1 MSASSTVP
9 YPSVSLPNEG
19 PPEPAASPPDPVA
32 VAAPPPRRFTP
43 FRLALLG
50 GGVLLA
56 AGGAWVLPQL
66 TTGNRIDL
74 TSIRL
79 PAPVRPSRLTT
90 APAPAPLPDV
100 PAPPPAAQPGPS
112 SFMDEIAGLGATVPP
127 LSSTPAQVPVP
138 AAPAVVQPDPAPA
151 AAPVPPSAPPAVAQ
165 TDPAETALKLVPAPT
180 SSAEEV
186 SLLGLVTAIAAELR
200 TSREDNAAL
209 RDQVRALS
217 SSFDGRLEDLERRP
231 RFKEAQAAVAGMR
244 APLSLSPAADLE
256 ASLAAP
262 RAVLTVTAQ
271 TDAWRVQ
278 GASPR
283 MALLAPTGSGPIKMV
298 RVGDAIDDRLGKV
311 ERIYQDNGKDS
322 CREFTQGLPRSGVRA
337 SAKLATRRARVRA
350 AC

>member
-1 MSASSTVP
+1 MSASSTVH

-19 PPEPAASPPDPVA
+19 PPEGAASPPDPVVVTA
-32 VAAPPPRRFTP
+32 PPRRFTP
-43 FRLALLG
+43 LRLALLG

-56 AGGAWVLPQL
+56 AGGAFILPQF

-79 PAPVRPSRLTT
+79 PAPVRPSQLAT
-90 APAPAPLPDV
+90 APASAPLPD
-100 PAPPPAAQPGPS
+100 AATSPAATPGPS

-127 LSSTPAQVPVP
+127 LGSAPAPAP
-138 AAPAVVQPDPAPA
+138 AAPLAPAVMQPDPAPA
-151 AAPVPPSAPPAVAQ
+151 TAPAPPPPPAAAQ
-165 TDPAETALKLVPAPT
+165 ADPAETALKLVPAPT

-217 SSFDGRLEDLERRP
+217 SSFDGRLEDLERRV
-231 RFKEAQAAVAGMR
+231 RFKEAQDAVAGLR
-244 APLSLSPAADLE
+244 APLSLSPTADLE

-262 RAVLTVTAQ
+262 RPVLTVTAQ

-278 GASPR
+278 GGSPR
-283 MALLAPTGSGPIKMV
+283 MAVLAPTGSGPIKIV

-311 ERIYQDNGKDS
+311 ERIYQDGRLWVVKAEHGS
-322 CREFTQGLPRSGVRA
+322 VRGGE
-337 SAKLATRRARVRA
+337 
-350 AC
+350 